1 MRAPQATTVS
11 KLSGLDA
18 VDYER
23 LSELGAAGLRCKRNA
38 SAAGIAI
45 TRTVRCDAAGA
56 VYPLALC
63 AFDNCS
69 SACRTVRH
77 PRAAA
82 RRPAC
87 PHGATLQKKGH
98 GQTMHVA
105 EKALW
110 SRVWGCIAGTTT

>member
-105 EKALW
+105 EKAL
-110 SRVWGCIAGTTT
+110 